1 MNFQQLPHL
10 FLQEIPNLG
19 GGTFSVMKG
28 IKKEEARCAQ
38 MTIFY
43 DGKVIVL
50 DDVPAEK
57 AKDIMVFS
65 TNNYAVYPSFLGGNS
80 GNKTIHVPSTVP
92 PVIYD
97 LPMTRKASLHRF
109 LEKRKNRIAAR
120 APYQATYQAAT
131 LNKTIDESMA
141 WLSLTP
147 QSPQHKSE
155 CSSTA
160 MLF

>member
-1 MNFQQLPHL
+1 MNHHHHYLKHPSMNFQQLPHL
-10 FLQEIPNLG
+10 FQQEIP
-19 GGTFSVMKG
+19 
-28 IKKEEARCAQ
+28 IKMEDARCAQ

-50 DDVPAEK
+50 DDITPEK

-65 TNNYAVYPSFLGGNS
+65 TNNYAAYPSFLAGNS
-80 GNKTIHVPSTVP
+80 ANKTVQVPSTV

-109 LEKRKNRIAAR
+109 LEKRRNRIAAR
-120 APYQATYQAAT
+120 APYQITYPAAT
-131 LNKTIDESMA
+131 INKTIDESMA

-155 CSSTA
+155 CSSTSV
-160 MLF
+160 LF

>member
-10 FLQEIPNLG
+10 FQQEIPNLA
-19 GGTFSVMKG
+19 TSSVMKG
-28 IKKEEARCAQ
+28 IKMEEARCAQ

-50 DDVPAEK
+50 DDIPAEK
-57 AKDIMVFS
+57 AKDILVFS
-65 TNNYAVYPSFLGGNS
+65 SNNYAYHHPPSFLAGNS
-80 GNKTIHVPSTVP
+80 ANKTVQVPSTVP
-92 PVIYD
+92 IIYD

-120 APYQATYQAAT
+120 APYQTTYPATN

-155 CSSTA
+155 CSSTSV
-160 MLF
+160 LF

>member
-1 MNFQQLPHL
+1 
-10 FLQEIPNLG
+10 
-19 GGTFSVMKG
+19 GGTSSVMKG

-50 DDVPAEK
+50 DDIPAEK

-80 GNKTIHVPSTVP
+80 GNKTVHVPSTVP

-109 LEKRKNRIAAR
+109 LEKRKDS
-120 APYQATYQAAT
+120 Y
-131 LNKTIDESMA
+131 
-141 WLSLTP
+141 
-147 QSPQHKSE
+147 
-155 CSSTA
+155 
-160 MLF
+160 